1 MNDALEKPAALVAAH
16 TYGLAVDV
24 TGIRGPG
31 TPEAL
36 LWHEIAA
43 RHGVICP
50 HGPHNL
56 VEWNHCQPTRV
67 RIIVAENPLRETV
80 TADGPLSL
88 EGMFEVGYS
97 LIAGSGDMDGP
108 NADPPAHF
116 SKLPHARPAIPRI
129 NVTATIKT
137 APGRRASQT
146 DRSVFNGGP
155 IQRPRAFR
163 GQAPLVARCS
173 PHRRPRRPTT
183 RANITSQEPYITA
196 EDNHDAADHGGL
208 QRWAKI
214 TRAAHLGMPFR
225 VQAEEET
232 SLQRIR
238 QRAEVPALG
247 PEKHLASGHDARGHP
262 AALTGPRE
270 GLGDL

>member
-137 APGRRASQT
+137 APGRRPTAPFSTAGLYKDRGFPGTSPAGRKVFPASPTSTTNHAGKHHQ
-146 DRSVFNGGP
+146 
-155 IQRPRAFR
+155 PRA
-163 GQAPLVARCS
+163 V
-173 PHRRPRRPTT
+173 HYRR
-183 RANITSQEPYITA
+183 
-196 EDNHDAADHGGL
+196 
-208 QRWAKI
+208 
-214 TRAAHLGMPFR
+214 
-225 VQAEEET
+225 
-232 SLQRIR
+232 R
-238 QRAEVPALG
+238 Q
-247 PEKHLASGHDARGHP
+247 S
-262 AALTGPRE
+262 
-270 GLGDL
+270 

>member
-1 MNDALEKPAALVAAH
+1 VNDALEKPAALVAAH
-16 TYGLAVDV
+16 TYDLAVDV
-24 TGIRGPG
+24 TGIGGPG

-50 HGPHNL
+50 YGPHNL

-97 LIAGSGDMDGP
+97 LIVGSGGMDGP

-137 APGRRASQT
+137 APGPRASQT

-155 IQRPRAFR
+155 IQRPRLSGDKPRWPQGVPRIADLDDQPR
-163 GQAPLVARCS
+163 GQTS
-173 PHRRPRRPTT
+173 PAKSRTLPPKTIMMPR
-183 RANITSQEPYITA
+183 IM
-196 EDNHDAADHGGL
+196 ADYSAG
-208 QRWAKI
+208 RK
-214 TRAAHLGMPFR
+214 
-225 VQAEEET
+225 
-232 SLQRIR
+232 
-238 QRAEVPALG
+238 
-247 PEKHLASGHDARGHP
+247 
-262 AALTGPRE
+262 
-270 GLGDL
+270 